1 MKRRKFIKTA
11 GLASAGGAIAVSNMA
26 APAIAKDRIE
36 IAMVATWPRDFPGL
50 GTGAQ
55 RMAQRIK
62 DILCSRRTRWCI

>member
-36 IAMVATWPRDFPGL
+36 IAMVATWPRD
-50 GTGAQ
+50 
-55 RMAQRIK
+55 
-62 DILCSRRTRWCI
+62 